1 MGRRLKD
8 DVVVLSSVLPL
19 ETELVGRGLIYSIV
33 CEERKLVIVAST
45 TNLYQAVGR
54 LMGILETGS
63 SEYGTLK
70 EDLPKCCI
78 SILETVG
85 KEDLKIRTRFW
96 IDHYKSRNY
105 REYKETNPVLYTLHT
120 EMTYVHGKLRY
131 VVLLRNRRGE
141 ATTVGSFKKKRE
153 MSLWIKTN
161 YPDTSR
167 IGKIVVQEVLE

>member
-1 MGRRLKD
+1 MGRAIKSN
-8 DVVVLSSVLPL
+8 VVVIDSVLPL
-19 ETELVGRGLIYSIV
+19 ETSLVGRGLVYSID
-33 CEERKLVIVAST
+33 CKDRKLCIVAST

-54 LMGILETGS
+54 LMSILETGS
-63 SEYGTLK
+63 IEYGSLK
-70 EDLPKCCI
+70 EDLPHCCI
-78 SILETVG
+78 KILETVD
-85 KEDLKIRTRFW
+85 KEDCKIRVRYW

-120 EMTYVHGKLRY
+120 EMTYIHGKLRY

-141 ATTVGSFKKKRE
+141 STIVGSFKKKKE
-153 MSLWIKTN
+153 MSLWIKTS